1 MQIIKNRMG
10 VPALVEDDGTVIWLE
25 WAEQDNLQAI
35 DMQDKTV
42 FDALYQAIK
51 ESVAQLAPID
61 PDLELGEWM
70 IQFNQMELINQFSPA
85 LHVLNQARMKSAEY
99 ESHFSEEELT

>member
-1 MQIIKNRMG
+1 MG
-10 VPALVEDDGTVIWLE
+10 VPALVEDDGTVVWLE

-42 FDALYQAIK
+42 IDGLYQKIK
-51 ESVAQLAPID
+51 EAIAQFAPID

-70 IQFNQMELINQFSPA
+70 IQFNQLELINQFSPA
-85 LHVLNQARMKSAEY
+85 LRVLNQARMKASEY
-99 ESHFSEEELT
+99 AAQFSEEELT